1 MQSRSMSAVSVRF
14 CLVQINMLVAVYV
27 CECVVQVCVCVCG
40 GECV

>member
-27 CECVVQVCVCVCG
+27 CARVLGV
-40 GECV
+40 